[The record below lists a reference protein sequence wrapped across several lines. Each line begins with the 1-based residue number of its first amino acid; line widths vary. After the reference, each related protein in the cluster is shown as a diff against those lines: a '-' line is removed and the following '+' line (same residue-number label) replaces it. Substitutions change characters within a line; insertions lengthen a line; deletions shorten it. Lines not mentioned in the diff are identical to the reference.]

1 MTSPLPPE
9 LSPRATAGAA
19 GSASDSAPRR
29 RWWSVLATVMSAAVF
44 TVSLGGWALFT
55 HYTGKIDHI
64 PGLTLASSDATGPLN
79 ILVVGSDTRTGLT
92 KKQQQQMHSGTV
104 AMASGHRSDTMMLV
118 HISGDRKW
126 ATVVSLP
133 RDSYVTI
140 PAYTDSAGKHYPAQ
154 KNKLNAAYAF
164 GGAPLLIKTVQDAT
178 GVSIDHYVEVGFGG
192 VVNIVNAV
200 GGVDVC
206 LPNAVDDPKSGL
218 KLPAGPS
225 HVYGDMGLAF
235 VRARYI
241 DPRAD
246 LGRMDRQQ
254 QFLGSMFKQ
263 VTSAQTLLNPLKLN
277 ALLNA
282 VLSSVHTDS
291 GLNHDEIL
299 ALVNSLRTLR
309 PASLRFLTVP
319 LSNVAYNA
327 GPSVGE
333 AVLWNQSAAHQ
344 LFDKINHDQ
353 PLVKAAA
360 GVKPTI
366 APTQI
371 SVKVLNGSS
380 TSGLAA
386 QATDDLS
393 AVGFTIAAPAGNSN
407 QTDVTT
413 TVVKYDPR
421 WNESLK
427 TLKAALPGA
436 QFVSTPNLGATFTV
450 IVGSD
455 YTAPHTVKVAKA
467 NGTSLQTRS
476 ANQNV
481 CS

>member
-1 MTSPLPPE
+1 
-9 LSPRATAGAA
+9 
-19 GSASDSAPRR
+19 
-29 RWWSVLATVMSAAVF
+29 
-44 TVSLGGWALFT
+44 
-55 HYTGKIDHI
+55 
-64 PGLTLASSDATGPLN
+64 
-79 ILVVGSDTRTGLT
+79 
-92 KKQQQQMHSGTV
+92 
-104 AMASGHRSDTMMLV
+104 MMLV
-118 HISGDRKW
+118 HVSGDRKW

-140 PAYTDSAGKHYPAQ
+140 PAFTDSTGHPHPAQ
-154 KNKLNAAYAF
+154 KNKLNAAFAF

-178 GVSIDHYVEVGFGG
+178 GIKIDHYVEVGFAG
-192 VVNIVNAV
+192 VVNVVNAV

-206 LPNAVDDPKSGL
+206 LPNAVNDAKSGL
-218 KLPAGPS
+218 QLPAGKS
-225 HVYGDMGLAF
+225 HIYGDMGLAF

-246 LGRMDRQQ
+246 LGRMERQQ
-254 QFLGSMFKQ
+254 QFLGSMFKE

-282 VLSSVHTDS
+282 VLSSVHTDD

-309 PASLRFLTVP
+309 PSSMRFLTVP

-333 AVLWNQSAAHQ
+333 AVLWNKTAAQ
-344 LFDKINHDQ
+344 ELFSKINADQ
-353 PLVKAAA
+353 PLVKAGA
-360 GVKPTI
+360 KERPTV
-366 APTQI
+366 PPSQI

-386 QATDDLS
+386 QASDDLS
-393 AVGFTIAAPAGNSN
+393 AVGFVIAAPAGNAPS
-407 QTDVTT
+407 TDTT
-413 TVVKYDPR
+413 ATVVKYDPR
-421 WNESLK
+421 WSESLK
-427 TLKAALPGA
+427 TLKAAFPDA
-436 QFVSTPNLGATFTV
+436 QFQATPNLGGTFTV

-455 YTAPHTVKVAKA
+455 YSAPQRVHVAKSPQD
-467 NGTSLQTRS
+467 NLQSRT
-476 ANQNV
+476 ANQSV